1 MEHVL
6 ARAIGAW
13 VPDGGSRR
21 RAKIGFPVIARDRRG
36 FCRSGRP
43 FGGFKWTILVDDFA
57 AKGDALA

>member
-1 MEHVL
+1 MEHVR

-13 VPDGGSRR
+13 VPDGGSLR

-43 FGGFKWTILVDDFA
+43 LGGFEWTILVDDA
-57 AKGDALA
+57 AAIRDALA